1 MKPYEFNKKI
11 VIILLPLVLLMGFFY
26 FFTYR
31 KTHTDWTEIK
41 PQISLSAKELL
52 QRYQISEK
60 NNLNNIVVQVSGM
73 VTALEDSL
81 YILDKAVVCKPA
93 SDIKFNINKK
103 EFVTVKGRCLGYDDL
118 LMEVRLDH
126 VVVIEL

>member
-11 VIILLPLVLLMGFFY
+11 VIILLLLVLLMGFFY

-31 KTHTDWTEIK
+31 KTHTDWTKIK

-60 NNLNNIVVQVSGM
+60 NNLNNIVVQVSGT

-93 SDIKFNINKK
+93 ADIKFNINKK
-103 EFVTVKGRCLGYDDL
+103 EFVTVKGRCLGYDEL

-126 VVVIEL
+126 VVVLDL

>member
-1 MKPYEFNKKI
+1 MEPSESKKI
-11 VIILLPLVLLMGFFY
+11 LAIILLILIFITGIFY
-26 FFTYR
+26 FFTYQI
-31 KTHTDWTEIK
+31 KHKDWIYIK
-41 PQISLSAKELL
+41 PQISLSAQELL
-52 QRYQISEK
+52 QNFQNGEGNDLINKVVQISGT
-60 NNLNNIVVQVSGM
+60 I
-73 VTALEDSL
+73 TALDDSL

-93 SDIKFNINKK
+93 VDIESNITEK

>member
-52 QRYQISEK
+52 QRYQISEE
-60 NNLNNIVVQVSGM
+60 NNLTNIVVQVSGT

-81 YILDKAVVCKPA
+81 YILDKAVVCIPA
-93 SDIKFNINKK
+93 ADIKFNINKK
-103 EFVTVKGRCLGYDDL
+103 EFVTVKGRCLGNDDL

-126 VVVIEL
+126 VVVLDL